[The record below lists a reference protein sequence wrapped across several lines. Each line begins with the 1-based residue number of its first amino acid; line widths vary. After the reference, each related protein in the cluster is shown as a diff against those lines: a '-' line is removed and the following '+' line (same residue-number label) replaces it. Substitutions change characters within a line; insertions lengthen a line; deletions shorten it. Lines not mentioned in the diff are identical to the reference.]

1 MDQRSKIAVIG
12 FGVEGRAM
20 LKFLVDNRYGDVTI
34 CDEQVRLGSKMPDG
48 VSVRLGEHY
57 LDGLEEFDVIF
68 RSPGVPHH
76 HPEIVMARTMGK
88 EVTSPTQFFLDHC
101 PCTVIGVTGTKGK
114 GTTSTLI
121 YEILKAGLAKGPVGR
136 DSGKGK
142 RSSGR
147 GKKPQ
152 KVYLGG
158 NIGNPPIEF
167 LDKLEGSD
175 VVVLELSCFQLGDLK
190 KSPSVAVLLNTT
202 MDHLDYYPD
211 VDEYMRAKELI
222 LSHQDKNDLAI
233 LNKDYEYVKYYKPLV
248 KGKLA
253 FVSPKGE
260 KLKDGCFVDR
270 GKIMSAADGKTSK
283 VCLVKDIALIGSHN
297 LENVCPAVLVGLEF
311 GVPARII
318 RKAVRKF
325 KGLPHRL
332 EFVRKVK
339 GVSFYNDSFSTN
351 PFTSMAA
358 VDSFDKPTCLIAG
371 GYDKGLSYDDWAMKI
386 LTKASLETV
395 VLMGNTAKKMVKALD
410 KARDRLGR
418 AGSKDGLEA
427 TPTKIIERKDLV
439 GAVEAAL
446 KVSQRGGV
454 VVMSPAAASFDQ
466 FKDYK
471 ERGKTFRDVVTKLR
485 A

>member
-12 FGVEGRAM
+12 FGVEGQAM
-20 LKFLVDNRYGDVTI
+20 LKYLVDNGYVDVTV
-34 CDEQVRLGSKMPDG
+34 CDKQVRLKDKMPKG

-57 LDGLEEFDVIF
+57 LNGLEEFDVIF

-101 PCTVIGVTGTKGK
+101 PCTVVGVTGTKGK

-121 YEILKAGLAKGPVGR
+121 YDILKAGF
-136 DSGKGK
+136 
-142 RSSGR
+142 GR
-147 GKKPQ
+147 GKKAR

-167 LDKLEGSD
+167 LDDLKGDD

-190 KSPSVAVLLNTT
+190 KSPAIAVLLNTT

-222 LSHQDKNDLAI
+222 LSHQDKNDLAV

-248 KGKLA
+248 KGALS

-270 GKIMSAADGKTSK
+270 GKIMYAVGGKTSK

-297 LENVCPAVLVGLEF
+297 LENVCPAVVVGREF
-311 GVPARII
+311 EVKASII
-318 RKAVRKF
+318 KKAIKRF
-325 KGLPHRL
+325 KGLPHRI
-332 EFVRKVK
+332 EFVKKVK

-371 GYDKGLSYDDWAMKI
+371 GYDKGLKYDEWAMKI
-386 LTKASLETV
+386 LTRASLESV
-395 VLMGNTAKKMVKALD
+395 VLMGDTAKKMVKALD

-427 TPTKIIERKDLV
+427 TPTKIIERKDLKSSI
-439 GAVEAAL
+439 EAAL
-446 KVSQRGGV
+446 KMSKRGGV

-466 FKDYK
+466 FKNYK
-471 ERGKTFRDVVTKLR
+471 ERGEKFIKLVKKL
-485 A
+485 